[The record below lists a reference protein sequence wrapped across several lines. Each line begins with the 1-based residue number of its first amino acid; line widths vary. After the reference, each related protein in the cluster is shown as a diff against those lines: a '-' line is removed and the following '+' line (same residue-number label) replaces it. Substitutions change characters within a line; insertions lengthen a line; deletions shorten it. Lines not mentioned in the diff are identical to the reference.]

1 MLAGA
6 TIQNRAKELPP
17 RRTARCHAL
26 ASGGPR
32 SVVRLFAHR
41 SIASCDINVLPF
53 TTHVNKAQT
62 PLPTTNS
69 ALELEVIFCVQGVI
83 SPILANV
90 YLHYAYDLWVQRW
103 RRTKA
108 TGGVIVVR
116 FADDR
121 APRRREE
128 EVTM

>member
-6 TIQNRAKELPP
+6 TIQNRATELPP

-26 ASGGPR
+26 ANGGPR

-62 PLPTTNS
+62 PLPTANS
-69 ALELEVIFCVQGVI
+69 ALEPEVIFCVQGVI
-83 SPILANV
+83 SPCLSNIF
-90 YLHYAYDLWVQRW
+90 LHHVLDEWFENEVKPHLRG
-103 RRTKA
+103 RSTL
-108 TGGVIVVR
+108 VR
-116 FADDR
+116 
-121 APRRREE
+121 
-128 EVTM
+128 

>member
-6 TIQNRAKELPP
+6 TIQNRATELLP
-17 RRTARCHAL
+17 RRTARCHAP
-26 ASGGPR
+26 ANGGPR

-69 ALELEVIFCVQGVI
+69 ALELEVIFCVQGVV
-83 SPILANV
+83 SP
-90 YLHYAYDLWVQRW
+90 LHRYTWMRGADSMLQPAKHVTLNSKSTYSRYTL
-103 RRTKA
+103 
-108 TGGVIVVR
+108 
-116 FADDR
+116 FADDL
-121 APRRREE
+121 
-128 EVTM
+128 VTLSDERP